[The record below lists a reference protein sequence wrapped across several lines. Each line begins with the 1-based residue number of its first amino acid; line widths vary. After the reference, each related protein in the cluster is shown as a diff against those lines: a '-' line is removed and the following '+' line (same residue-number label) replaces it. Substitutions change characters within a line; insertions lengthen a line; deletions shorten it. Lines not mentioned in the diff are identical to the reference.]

1 MSAAMPSVDW
11 QQWPSAAR
19 EPLQPPGYR
28 PRRRPWGRVLHPL
41 TATCVVQAVL
51 SMTLVWSNTAF
62 GDEADY
68 LMIGR
73 LEWAHWLHG
82 TSWPAAYADQIL
94 SGSPV
99 IYPPLGAL
107 ADSIGGLA
115 GARILS
121 LGFML
126 SATVLLYL
134 TASRF
139 IGHRGA
145 VAAAALWAL
154 TEPALRLAFATYDP
168 LSVLLTALSAWLA
181 MHADRRRWIIPAA
194 AGALA
199 LAGVTAYSGIVI
211 VPVVIVLV
219 FLMWLPR
226 MGARQASFCT
236 VLFSGATA
244 TFFCLLMT
252 ASHSWAGIMFT
263 VFNRSGSDHQ
273 SILLVIDDIWGYSGL
288 MIGLATVGV
297 ITSIAT
303 EGWQRAALLS
313 FLGCAVII
321 VPAAQIHEQTGWS
334 LDKHLAYGI
343 WFGAIAAGYACDK
356 LIRRLP
362 RVSRKLGAVCCVIA
376 LAYPAANSWK
386 AAWNVY
392 HQWANATSFI
402 TAFTPAVARSHEL
415 IFTSGQDHVAEYYTP
430 QGRDWTRWNTVLSLS
445 PINIPHSTWNRYYL
459 TQLRRGDYGVIALFY
474 ATTFSS
480 APEMK
485 GNILLPQDRDNTN
498 QKLLGLVGENAGE
511 PGLPT
516 LTQVLEND
524 HDYQLVGKGDYN
536 SFHVNGIYAIWRK
549 VRG

>member
-1 MSAAMPSVDW
+1 MPSVDW
-11 QQWPSAAR
+11 QQWPPLATQ
-19 EPLQPPGYR
+19 EPLQPAGFR
-28 PRRRPWGRVLHPL
+28 PRRRLWRRVPHPVI
-41 TATCVVQAVL
+41 AVCVVQAVL

-82 TSWPAAYADQIL
+82 TSWPSAYADQIL

-126 SATVLLYL
+126 GATILLYL
-134 TASRF
+134 TASRL
-139 IGHRGA
+139 IGRRGA
-145 VAAAALWAL
+145 VAATALWAL

-181 MHADRRRWIIPAA
+181 VHADRRRWTIPAV

-199 LAGVTAYSGIVI
+199 LASATAYSGIVI
-211 VPVVIVLV
+211 VPIVIAFAFLV
-219 FLMWLPR
+219 WLPR
-226 MGARQASFCT
+226 TGVRQASFCA
-236 VLFSGATA
+236 VLLSAATA
-244 TFFCLLMT
+244 AFFCLLMT

-263 VFNRSGSDHQ
+263 VLDRSGSDHQ
-273 SILLVIDDIWGYSGL
+273 SILLVVNDVWRYSGL
-288 MIGLATVGV
+288 MISLATLGV

-313 FLGCAVII
+313 FLGCAVLI
-321 VPAAQIHEQTGWS
+321 VPAAQLHEQTGWS

-362 RVSRKLGAVCCVIA
+362 KVSRQLGAVCCVIA

-386 AAWNVY
+386 SAWNVY
-392 HQWANATSFI
+392 HQWANAHSFI
-402 TAFTPAVARSHEL
+402 TKLSPVVARSHGL
-415 IFTSGQDHVAEYYTP
+415 IYTSDQDHIAEYYTP
-430 QGRDWTRWNTVLSLS
+430 QGRDWTRWSAVLSLR
-445 PINIPHSTWNRYYL
+445 PPNMPQNTWSRYYE
-459 TQLRRGDYGVIALFY
+459 TQLHRDNYGVIALFY
-474 ATTFSS
+474 ATTFAS
-480 APEMK
+480 APEMNK
-485 GNILLPQDRDNTN
+485 AILLPQNHNNTN
-498 QKLLGLVGENAGE
+498 QKLLGLAGENAGE

-516 LTQVLEND
+516 LTQVLESD
-524 HDYQLVGKGDYN
+524 RDYQLVTTGEYN
-536 SFHVNGIYAIWRK
+536 SSNANGIYAIWRK
-549 VRG
+549 VPG